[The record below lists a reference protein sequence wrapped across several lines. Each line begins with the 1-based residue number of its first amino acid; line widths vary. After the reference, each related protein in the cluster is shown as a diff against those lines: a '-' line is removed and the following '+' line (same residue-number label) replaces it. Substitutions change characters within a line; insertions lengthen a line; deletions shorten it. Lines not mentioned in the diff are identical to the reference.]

1 MNDFLVSVI
10 IPTYKRGEPLTRALH
25 SLTEQTYK
33 NIEVVLVNDCTEEE
47 WISRVEE
54 TASRYRDALNINL
67 IHNKGK
73 HGSAAARDAGIENA
87 KGAYVTFL
95 DDDDL
100 YLPQKI
106 ESQLAA
112 MIASDADFSITD
124 LEQYDENG
132 KFVEKRERTYIQST
146 ESETLFKYH
155 YLYHMTCTDTL
166 MFKAEYLKKI
176 GGFHCADMG
185 DEFYLIEKA
194 IENGGKFC
202 YDRNCYVRTV
212 VHTKEFGVSMGK
224 SKTNGER
231 RLYLHKKQNFHRFTK
246 KEARQIKVR
255 YKLVMAYAYYR
266 MKKYLPFVGYAL
278 QSVFTSLPMTVKYV
292 RKR

>member
-1 MNDFLVSVI
+1 MSDCLVSVVV
-10 IPTYKRGEPLTRALH
+10 PTYKRGLPLTQALD
-25 SLTEQTYK
+25 SLKEQTYK
-33 NIEVVLVNDCTEEE
+33 NIEVVLVNDCTEPE
-47 WISRVEE
+47 WMDRVAK
-54 TASRYRDALNINL
+54 TAEGYQGTLNINL
-67 IHNKGK
+67 IHNTGK
-73 HGSAAARDAGIENA
+73 HGSAAARDAGIDNA
-87 KGAYVTFL
+87 RGEYITFL
-95 DDDDL
+95 DDDDC

-106 ESQLAA
+106 ESQLAV
-112 MIASDADFSITD
+112 MIETNADFSITD

-132 KFVEKRERTYIQST
+132 KFVEKRERTYIEST
-146 ESETLFKYH
+146 ANEDLFKYH

-202 YDRNCYVRTV
+202 YDQHCYVRTV

-231 RLYLHKKQNFHRFTK
+231 QLYLHKKQNFHRFTK

-266 MKKYLPFVGYAL
+266 MKKYLPFVGYML
-278 QSVFTSLPMTVKYV
+278 QSVFTSLPLTVKYLK
-292 RKR
+292 KR